1 MGILARLVDEYRF
14 GLRECSINELG
25 ELIEA
30 WTRLNDGETPAET
43 ILRLLGRLR

>member
-14 GLRECSINELG
+14 GLRECSIDELG
-25 ELIEA
+25 ELIGA

-43 ILRLLGRLR
+43 ILRLVGRLR